1 MSTSIVVTGHRQR
14 EAWVRKEMPP
24 VEEVRPG
31 LWSIPVL
38 IPENPLR
45 YILVYALAT
54 ADGRLALIDTGWNTD
69 TGWKMLV
76 DGIHATG
83 HDLADVSHVFVT
95 HLSLIHI

>member
-45 YILVYALAT
+45 YIP
-54 ADGRLALIDTGWNTD
+54 
-69 TGWKMLV
+69 
-76 DGIHATG
+76 
-83 HDLADVSHVFVT
+83 VSYT
-95 HLSLIHI
+95 HLTLPTNREV